1 MRRTGNQF
9 GRILGKE
16 RHAGLGEK
24 RAYEETGASDAH
36 ADYEREFKHLQHAV
50 VTLCPVVVA
59 RYGLHA
65 LVQADNHH
73 HAKEH
78 QAVANAERAH

>member
-9 GRILGKE
+9 WRILGKE

-24 RAYEETGASDAH
+24 RAYEKTGASDAH
-36 ADYEREFKHLQHAV
+36 AGYEREFKHLQHAV
-50 VTLCPVVVA
+50 VTLCPIVVA

-65 LVQADNHH
+65 LVQAYDDHY
-73 HAKEH
+73 AKEH